1 MPDELPVH
9 VSRQELH
16 AVEVPGTFETEGS
29 FDVALKNHGNSI
41 HMHVH
46 LDDALSAV
54 ADLTAT
60 NHHVDGETER
70 VVHVDV
76 DEERLG
82 PEPVRGKLKVV
93 SAYGASTRWVDVVI
107 AEPEEEDSTV
117 RVDESLA
124 EPRPKPESE
133 TAGGPVFASPTVPV
147 VALGAIA
154 VVVALVVAVVVDDAI
169 VLGGAFAVVFAVL
182 LAMVLLVRG

>member
-16 AVEVPGTFETEGS
+16 GVEVPGTFETEGS

-54 ADLTAT
+54 ASLTAT

-70 VVHVDV
+70 VLRVEV
-76 DEERLG
+76 DEDRLG

-107 AEPEEEDSTV
+107 RKPEDEDDTV

-124 EPRPKPESE
+124 EPRPKPEAE
-133 TAGGPVFASPTVPV
+133 TGGGPTVASPAVPV
-147 VALGAIA
+147 IALGAVAI
-154 VVVALVVAVVVDDAI
+154 VVALVVAVLVDDVV
-169 VLGGAFAVVFAVL
+169 VLGGAVTVVFAVL
-182 LAMVLLVRG
+182 VAMVLLLRG